1 MEQAFEDHCIED
13 YYELM
18 KKYDYHKY
26 GDELLYNGFTGEQI
40 ETEIFFGPTFYYR
53 LKHMVK
59 DKINY
64 RASGGLVESITRQP
78 TQGRANGGG
87 LRIGEMETNAIL
99 AHGISSF
106 VKETMTTRSDG
117 YYKYI
122 DSETG
127 EDIIYNEKDKY
138 YDSINAQKIEVPY
151 SMKLL
156 KQEIEGM
163 GINMK
168 MFTKNV

>member
-1 MEQAFEDHCIED
+1 M
-13 YYELM
+13 
-18 KKYDYHKY
+18 
-26 GDELLYNGFTGEQI
+26 
-40 ETEIFFGPTFYYR
+40 
-53 LKHMVK
+53 
-59 DKINY
+59 
-64 RASGGLVESITRQP
+64 
-78 TQGRANGGG
+78 
-87 LRIGEMETNAIL
+87 
-99 AHGISSF
+99 SS
-106 VKETMTTRSDG
+106 TRSDG

-127 EDIIYNEKDKY
+127 EDIIYNEKEKY
-138 YDSINAQKIEVPY
+138 YDSVNAQKIEVPY